1 MTTTPLATHPIDQ
14 VLMAFAQ
21 GDVPTLLNVIADDV
35 DFRIDH
41 YRDDA
46 DVAWQQAQG
55 KAGVLV
61 VLQRLA
67 TEIFP
72 QGTRILRA
80 HSQALGDNWVLTQ
93 FHQRF
98 HYGLQQREVESQTWI
113 VSHSRD
119 GLLDYFRETVATI
132 TPLAAE
138 PAGAA

>member
-46 DVAWQQAQG
+46 DTSWQVARS
-55 KAGVLV
+55 KAELLA
-61 VLQRLA
+61 VLQRLGA
-67 TEIFP
+67 EVFP
-72 QGTRILRA
+72 RGTAIVRT
-80 HSQALGDNWVLTQ
+80 HSQDLGNGWVLTQ

-98 HYGLQQREVESQTWI
+98 FYAVQQRDVESVTWI
-113 VSHSRD
+113 TSNSQ
-119 GLLDYFRETVATI
+119 GGQLDYFRETVTTI
-132 TPLAAE
+132 TPV
-138 PAGAA
+138 

>member
-46 DVAWQQAQG
+46 DTSWQVARS
-55 KAGVLV
+55 KAELLA

-67 TEIFP
+67 TEVFP
-72 QGTRILRA
+72 RGTAIEHT
-80 HSQALGDNWVLTQ
+80 HSQDLGNGWVLTQ

-98 HYGLQQREVESQTWI
+98 FYAVQQRDVESVTWI
-113 VSHSRD
+113 TSHSQ
-119 GLLDYFRETVATI
+119 GGQLDYFRETVTTI
-132 TPLAAE
+132 TPV
-138 PAGAA
+138 

>member
-46 DVAWQQAQG
+46 DTSWQVARSKGELLA
-55 KAGVLV
+55 

-67 TEIFP
+67 TEVFP
-72 QGTRILRA
+72 RGTAIVRT
-80 HSQALGDNWVLTQ
+80 HSQDLGNDWVLTQ

-98 HYGLQQREVESQTWI
+98 FYAVQQRDVESVTWI
-113 VSHSRD
+113 TSHSQ
-119 GLLDYFRETVATI
+119 GGQLDYFRETVTTI
-132 TPLAAE
+132 TPV
-138 PAGAA
+138 

>member
-46 DVAWQQAQG
+46 DTSWQVARSKG
-55 KAGVLV
+55 ELLT

-67 TEIFP
+67 TEVFP
-72 QGTRILRA
+72 RGTAIVRT
-80 HSQALGDNWVLTQ
+80 HSQDLGNGWVLTQ

-98 HYGLQQREVESQTWI
+98 FYAVQQRDVESVTWI
-113 VSHSRD
+113 TSHSQ
-119 GLLDYFRETVATI
+119 GGQLDYFRETVTTI
-132 TPLAAE
+132 TPV
-138 PAGAA
+138 

>member
-46 DVAWQQAQG
+46 DTSWQVARS
-55 KAGVLV
+55 KAELLA
-61 VLQRLA
+61 VLQRLGAEVFPRA
-67 TEIFP
+67 TAIVR
-72 QGTRILRA
+72 T
-80 HSQALGDNWVLTQ
+80 HSQDLGNGWVLTQ

-98 HYGLQQREVESQTWI
+98 FYAVQQRDVESVTWI
-113 VSHSRD
+113 TSHSQ
-119 GLLDYFRETVATI
+119 GGQLDYFRETVTTI
-132 TPLAAE
+132 TPV
-138 PAGAA
+138 

>member
-46 DVAWQQAQG
+46 DTSWQVARS
-55 KAGVLV
+55 KAELLA

-67 TEIFP
+67 TEVFP
-72 QGTRILRA
+72 RGTAIVRT
-80 HSQALGDNWVLTQ
+80 HSQDLGNGWVLTQ

-98 HYGLQQREVESQTWI
+98 FYAVQQRDVESVTWI
-113 VSHSRD
+113 TSHSQ
-119 GLLDYFRETVATI
+119 GGQLDYFRETVTTI
-132 TPLAAE
+132 TPV
-138 PAGAA
+138 

>member
-46 DVAWQQAQG
+46 DTSWQVARS
-55 KAGVLV
+55 KAELLA

-67 TEIFP
+67 TEVFP
-72 QGTRILRA
+72 RGTAIVHT
-80 HSQALGDNWVLTQ
+80 HSQDLGNGWVLTQ

-98 HYGLQQREVESQTWI
+98 FYAVQQRDVGSVTWI
-113 VSHSRD
+113 TSHSQ
-119 GLLDYFRETVATI
+119 GGQLDYFRETVTTI
-132 TPLAAE
+132 TPV
-138 PAGAA
+138 

>member
-46 DVAWQQAQG
+46 DTNWQVARS
-55 KAGVLV
+55 KAELLT

-67 TEIFP
+67 TEVFP
-72 QGTRILRA
+72 RGTAIVRT
-80 HSQALGDNWVLTQ
+80 HSQDLGNGWVLTQ

-98 HYGLQQREVESQTWI
+98 FYAVQQRDVESVTWI
-113 VSHSRD
+113 TSHSQ
-119 GLLDYFRETVATI
+119 GVQLDYFRETVTTI
-132 TPLAAE
+132 TPV
-138 PAGAA
+138 

>member
-46 DVAWQQAQG
+46 DTSWQVARS
-55 KAGVLV
+55 KAELLA
-61 VLQRLA
+61 VLQRLGA
-67 TEIFP
+67 EVFP
-72 QGTRILRA
+72 RGTAIVRT
-80 HSQALGDNWVLTQ
+80 HSQDLGNDWVLTQ

-98 HYGLQQREVESQTWI
+98 FYAVQQRDVESVTWI
-113 VSHSRD
+113 TSHSQ
-119 GLLDYFRETVATI
+119 GGQLDYFRETVTTI
-132 TPLAAE
+132 TPV
-138 PAGAA
+138 